1 MEKVILKVTKNIICL
16 WFCASA
22 YIAGAQTI
30 VSISGKI
37 VDSDSGQ
44 PLPYCNCYLKNSNVG
59 TSTGGEGRFAI
70 KARKEVLPDTLQIQ
84 FVGYESKKIALP
96 AKNTDF
102 GTVALKP
109 HVTEL
114 KSVTVSAKPINWNKV
129 LKTVFDSCIY
139 KAYPSPSVATTY
151 YKEILN
157 YLFEEKMEVAL
168 DVLFPIKQKK
178 RRNRDRLLFSNRG
191 KPDESFFVTGLR
203 RSVNGKIDNHPEK
216 MRNIYGIFDRN
227 GLSFLLNNNIYF
239 NKNIMFEKEM
249 EKASYTL
256 ERIDT
261 IEGNRVFTLR
271 GTIRKHNKS
280 TEMKIC
286 FDPEHHIIYFYEVSF
301 ISHTKNGESTE
312 TIKYNYRV
320 SDGYAMP
327 LCFSYISTGEDAT
340 KGETYFEV
348 REALFS
354 NIRPASDSVKS
365 LSGKDAS
372 GKNSFEFQGITYD
385 KEFWDNYTVIE

>member
-1 MEKVILKVTKNIICL
+1 MIKITLAISFFALVV
-16 WFCASA
+16 A
-22 YIAGAQTI
+22 AGAQNI
-30 VSISGKI
+30 VTISGTVFDAKN
-37 VDSDSGQ
+37 GQ
-44 PLPYCNCYLKNSNVG
+44 PLPYCNCFLKHSNSG
-59 TSTGGEGRFAI
+59 TSTGTEGVFSL
-70 KARKEVLPDTLQIQ
+70 KLKNTLLPDTLVIQ
-84 FVGYESKKIALP
+84 FLGYESAEFPLAKKNKDLGKIQ
-96 AKNTDF
+96 
-102 GTVALKP
+102 LKP
-109 HVTEL
+109 HDTEL
-114 KSVTVSAKPINWNKV
+114 KEITVKGKIINWNKV
-129 LKTVFDSCIY
+129 LKAVFDSCIY

-301 ISHTKNGESTE
+301 ISHTNNGESTE

-372 GKNSFEFQGITYD
+372 GKNSFEFQGLTYD
-385 KEFWDNYTVIE
+385 KKFWDNYTVIE

>member
-1 MEKVILKVTKNIICL
+1 MVMYKMNKIIFYL

-70 KARKEVLPDTLQIQ
+70 KTRKDVLPDTLQIQ
-84 FVGYESKKIALP
+84 FVGYESKKIALS
-96 AKNTDF
+96 AKNTDL

-109 HVTEL
+109 YVTEL
-114 KSVTVSAKPINWNKV
+114 KSITVSAKPTNWNKV

-151 YKEILN
+151 YKAIAN
-157 YLFEEKMEVAL
+157 YRFEEKVEVAL
-168 DVLFPIKQKK
+168 DVLFPEKQKK
-178 RRNRDRLLFSNRG
+178 RSNRNGLFFSNCG
-191 KPDESFFVTGLR
+191 KPDESFYVTGLR
-203 RSVNGKIDNHPEK
+203 KTMRGKLDTHPEK
-216 MRNIYGIFDRN
+216 SPNIYGIFDCN
-227 GLSFLLNNNIYF
+227 GLSLLLNSNIYF

-261 IEGNRVFTLR
+261 IEGNKVLTLS
-271 GTIRKHNKS
+271 GIIHKQDKTTKL
-280 TEMKIC
+280 KIC
-286 FDPEHHIIYFYEVSF
+286 FDPRRHTIYNYEVVL
-301 ISHTKNGESTE
+301 ISYSKKGQSTR

-320 SDGYAMP
+320 TDGYAMP

-348 REALFS
+348 YEALFS

-365 LSGKDAS
+365 VFGKEAS